1 MSLSE
6 ISLRGKREKSMLQT
20 HGTYGQTLRL
30 HTYLSKITACWHPQ
44 ACQQS
49 PLSTCSSRLS
59 LPSIY
64 CPAPAA
70 LSGTLSHPLAP
81 LNHSANK
88 SLSHSLMRRCR
99 SLALS
104 PAWKHGQG
112 NARTKKGMC
121 KVHFQQLV
129 SNNNSNK
136 LESFAKAVPWA
147 PHLIL
152 CVHYLQMCADQSCQA
167 LTGTP

>member
-1 MSLSE
+1 MGHMGRHLHCTRISPKSQLAGTPRPASNLLLALAHPGCLSPPYTVLLL
-6 ISLRGKREKSMLQT
+6 LRFL
-20 HGTYGQTLRL
+20 
-30 HTYLSKITACWHPQ
+30 A
-44 ACQQS
+44 
-49 PLSTCSSRLS
+49 LS
-59 LPSIY
+59 L
-64 CPAPAA
+64 
-70 LSGTLSHPLAP
+70 TLWL
-81 LNHSANK
+81 HSTTVQISAW
-88 SLSHSLMRRCR
+88 SHSLMRRCR

-152 CVHYLQMCADQSCQA
+152 CVHDVQMCADQSCQA